1 MCEKQPEENVIKEHG
16 GKNLG
21 QAKYFLRALSLLSR
35 SPVSG
40 QVAWEKGRC
49 VCACKERE
57 QSPRDLTSRK
67 SLLWLVQR
75 KNNPCSPLNLD
86 FFFFFGFSLQKS
98 KY

>member
-1 MCEKQPEENVIKEHG
+1 MCEKQPEENIIKEQG

-49 VCACKERE
+49 VCACRGKRTKPKGPDFQEIPAVAGAKE
-57 QSPRDLTSRK
+57 K
-67 SLLWLVQR
+67 
-75 KNNPCSPLNLD
+75 
-86 FFFFFGFSLQKS
+86 
-98 KY
+98 